1 MPLAAGGGGAAC
13 VVVGC
18 GDGFGAGL
26 ATFAA
31 CPEAVWDGG
40 LAAFAPLL
48 PPPQPAMTSA
58 TIGTAAAPA
67 MNWMDLVRIMVL
79 LWLSLYDAA
88 GCDGRGGCRTRLG
101 SARVRTL
108 ACRGRQRNGYPP
120 EIAPL
125 RTPSPGAGKP
135 YPPAE
140 SRPKPDCRGWG
151 RRPLA
156 WGASPVFPTRVRACR
171 CDDRCAWT
179 DRYSLWMTTPRSA
192 SLRGASWLMQ
202 GSRSSAKPA
211 PRRRPS
217 APRRPWSPEPPSST
231 SICRTETDSRS
242 RRSSRPCHGDR
253 ALS

>member
-26 ATFAA
+26 GTFAA
-31 CPEAVWDGG
+31 CPEAVWDAG
-40 LAAFAPLL
+40 LAAVPPRL

-58 TIGTAAAPA
+58 TIGTTAAPA

-101 SARVRTL
+101 SSRDRTF

-125 RTPSPGAGKP
+125 WTPSPGSGKP
-135 YPPAE
+135 YPRGRVSAD
-140 SRPKPDCRGWG
+140 PDCPGGGGVPWPG
-151 RRPLA
+151 APLRFSLPECELA
-156 WGASPVFPTRVRACR
+156 GAMIA
-171 CDDRCAWT
+171 A
-179 DRYSLWMTTPRSA
+179 
-192 SLRGASWLMQ
+192 
-202 GSRSSAKPA
+202 
-211 PRRRPS
+211 
-217 APRRPWSPEPPSST
+217 
-231 SICRTETDSRS
+231 
-242 RRSSRPCHGDR
+242 HGPIDTHCG
-253 ALS
+253 

>member
-40 LAAFAPLL
+40 LAAVAPLL

-58 TIGTAAAPA
+58 TIGTTAAPA
-67 MNWMDLVRIMVL
+67 MNLMDLVRIMVL

-101 SARVRTL
+101 SSRVRTF

-125 RTPSPGAGKP
+125 WTPSLASGKP
-135 YPPAE
+135 YPRGRVSAE
-140 SRPKPDCRGWG
+140 TRLSRVG

-179 DRYSLWMTTPRSA
+179 GRYSLWMTTPRFA
-192 SLRGASWLMQ
+192 SLRGASWPMP

-217 APRRPWSPEPPSST
+217 APRTTWSPQPPSST
-231 SICRTETDSRS
+231 SICRTETESRS
-242 RRSSRPCHGDR
+242 RKSSRPCRGDR